1 MVPIPTDVDG
11 LAVSRDLRTGNWVLR
26 GWGREHRLRE
36 WTWAERRRLVSACT
50 RADGLDGLAFV
61 RGMLALLVEP
71 APPAELAPLYGYVC
85 LGLLGV
91 GPESSRL
98 TLTESEV
105 ALARAFGWGPR
116 ELAEQPATEVDRL
129 LAHIANSGANSDA
142 HGNDRRQMD
151 EYTPPG
157 GRQGTRRGV
166 GLAGAPAPGAPVP
179 TAPGRHSI
187 VIVDAKGDKDG

>member
-11 LAVSRDLRTGNWVLR
+11 LAVSRDLRTGTWVLR

-50 RADGLDGLAFV
+50 RSDGLDGLAFV

-71 APPAELAPLYGYVC
+71 APPGELAMLYGYVC

-91 GPESSRL
+91 GPESPRQ

-105 ALARAFGWGPR
+105 ALARTFGWGPR
-116 ELAEQPATEVDRL
+116 ELGEQPATEVDRL
-129 LAHIANSGANSDA
+129 LAHIEAGSDR
-142 HGNDRRQMD
+142 GQTD
-151 EYTPPG
+151 EQALPG
-157 GRQGTRRGV
+157 VRPGTRRGV
-166 GLAGAPAPGAPVP
+166 GQAGAPAPAASTPAP
-179 TAPGRHSI
+179 TASGRHSI

>member
-1 MVPIPTDVDG
+1 MVPIPTDVEG
-11 LAVSRDLRTGNWVLR
+11 LAVSRDLRTGTWVLR
-26 GWGREHRLRE
+26 GWGREYRLRE

-91 GPESSRL
+91 GPESPRQ

-116 ELAEQPATEVDRL
+116 ELGEQPATEVDRL
-129 LAHIANSGANSDA
+129 LAHVAHDA
-142 HGNDRRQMD
+142 DRGQTD
-151 EYTPPG
+151 EQTLPG
-157 GRQGTRRGV
+157 LRPGTRRGV
-166 GLAGAPAPGAPVP
+166 GQAGAPTPAAPAPAP
-179 TAPGRHSI
+179 TSPGRHSI

>member
-11 LAVSRDLRTGNWVLR
+11 LAVSRDLRTGTWVLR

-61 RGMLALLVEP
+61 RGMLALLVDP

-91 GPESSRL
+91 GPESPRQ

-116 ELAEQPATEVDRL
+116 ELGEQPATEVDRL
-129 LAHIANSGANSDA
+129 LAHIAASADSGHSDENA
-142 HGNDRRQMD
+142 L
-151 EYTPPG
+151 PG
-157 GRQGTRRGV
+157 GVRPGTRRGV
-166 GLAGAPAPGAPVP
+166 GQAGAPAPTASAPAPAP
-179 TAPGRHSI
+179 TAPGLHSI